1 MANLL
6 LVINVVGMLL
16 GVALVLESFR
26 SEPMWPHPE
35 KWSSPRQRRRLGFG
49 LIVIVS
55 GGFLNWFGLVGD
67 GSFGLAAAGLY
78 LAGLLV
84 MAVGMLKGPTD
95 AELERRER
103 LLARDD

>member
-16 GVALVLESFR
+16 GVVWVLESFR

-35 KWSSPRQRRRLGFG
+35 KWASPRQRRRLGFG
-49 LIVIVS
+49 LIVIMS
-55 GGFLNWFGLVGD
+55 GGFLNWFNLFRE
-67 GSFGLAAAGLY
+67 GSFGIAAL
-78 LAGLLV
+78 GLLV
-84 MAVGMLKGPTD
+84 LGCVVMMVGIVKGPTD

>member
-1 MANLL
+1 MAAPGEV
-6 LVINVVGMLL
+6 VI
-16 GVALVLESFR
+16 
-26 SEPMWPHPE
+26 
-35 KWSSPRQRRRLGFG
+35 PRQRRRLGFG